1 MNHIMDAANRHC
13 AFESQAFVLSVTG
26 VMTDEIIQELGQG
39 GSVERL
45 KSSGGYSA
53 TVEPRGRYLVEPK
66 EEGEG
71 ILYADLDFDSIT
83 DAKTIVDSAGHY
95 ARPDVVQMI
104 VNRDP

>member
-1 MNHIMDAANRHC
+1 MNLLDILSPNSVIVGLQG
-13 AFESQAFVLSVTG
+13 ESK
-26 VMTDEIIQELGQG
+26 DEIIQELGQG

-45 KSSGGYSA
+45 KSGGGYSA

-83 DAKTIVDSAGHY
+83 DAKTIVDSADHY